1 MKKEEYL
8 KALEGYLKK
17 TMPPEEVTEILSDYD
32 EYFED
37 GRRQGKTDEEI
48 SARLGA
54 PELIA
59 AQFLE
64 EEGESFQTKKQKSR
78 EFLKQLREK
87 ATEEWNNWKE
97 KVPNVEM
104 EAGKGFFAG
113 IFDTAGSF
121 IETCIRLLLAMAV
134 LFGLGLLVFFGAMA
148 ALAVLGCGIGLIGS
162 GLGLLVAAAFSFG
175 ILTTQVSIGGVFA
188 SVFLIA
194 AGLLV
199 LVLLAMVLRM
209 VLWGLWRLWKKLFG
223 GIFKKKQEA

>member
-1 MKKEEYL
+1 MKKEDYL
-8 KALEGYLKK
+8 KTLEGALKK
-17 TMPPEEVTEILSDYD
+17 TMAMEEVTEILADYD

-37 GRRQGKTDEEI
+37 GRRQGKSDEEI

-54 PELIA
+54 PEWIA

-64 EEGESFQTKKQKSR
+64 EEDTSFQAKKQKSR
-78 EFLKQLREK
+78 EFLKQLQEK
-87 ATEEWNNWKE
+87 AAEEWNHWKE
-97 KVPNVEM
+97 KVPNVEL

-121 IETCIRLLLAMAV
+121 VETCVRLLLAMAV
-134 LFGLGLLVFFGAMA
+134 LFGLGLLVFFGAMGS
-148 ALAVLGCGIGLIGS
+148 LFVLGCGLGLIGS

-175 ILTTQVSIGGVFA
+175 ILAASVSVGCVFA

-199 LVLLAMVLRM
+199 LLVLVMVLRM
-209 VLWGLWRLWKKLFG
+209 ALWGLWQLWKKLFG

>member
-1 MKKEEYL
+1 MKKEDYL
-8 KALEGYLKK
+8 KALEGFLKK
-17 TMPPEEVTEILSDYD
+17 TMPPNEVAEILADYD

-78 EFLKQLREK
+78 EFLRQLQEK
-87 ATEEWNNWKE
+87 AAEEWNHFKD

-104 EAGKGFFAG
+104 EAGKGLFAS

-121 IETCIRLLLAMAV
+121 VETCLRLILALIV
-134 LFGLGLLVFFGAMA
+134 LFLLGLLIFFGAMA
-148 ALAVLGCGIGLIGS
+148 ALFVLGCGVGLLGAGIGGLI
-162 GLGLLVAAAFSFG
+162 
-175 ILTTQVSIGGVFA
+175 VSALSVGFLSVFVSVGGVLA
-188 SVFLIA
+188 SIFLLA
-194 AGLLV
+194 AGALV
-199 LVLLAMVLRM
+199 LVLLLMALRLAWQLI
-209 VLWGLWRLWKKLFG
+209 VYLWKKLFG
-223 GIFKKKQEA
+223 GIFRKKQEA